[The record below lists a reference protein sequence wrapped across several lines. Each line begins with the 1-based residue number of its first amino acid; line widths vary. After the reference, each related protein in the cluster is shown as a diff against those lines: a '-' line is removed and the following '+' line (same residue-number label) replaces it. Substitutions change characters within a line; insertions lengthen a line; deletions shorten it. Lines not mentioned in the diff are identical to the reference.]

1 MSQDERTK
9 MNQQKQTPGELDS
22 KSEKYPLR
30 TQRKVAT
37 RLRIV
42 SSALHLAGIHGAAN
56 VTMAMVADSAD
67 VHVTT
72 LFTHFTSKAE
82 LFSGISEP
90 AIDALTKRIAE
101 AQGTVPFFAFVKTIQ
116 EEFATVMVKKGQEV
130 VDHSLFLRTQV
141 ELLPA
146 WIDYEKSQVSLMA
159 EYLRHD
165 YEISELEAMLFA
177 GMIVSANIHCFD
189 LWLSNPEANNL
200 EQLARRNINEIEEIF
215 HRARA

>member
-1 MSQDERTK
+1 
-9 MNQQKQTPGELDS
+9 MNQSRQTRGEPES
-22 KSEKYPLR
+22 PREKYPLR
-30 TQRKVAT
+30 TQRKAAT

-42 SSALHLAGIHGAAN
+42 SSALHLAGVHGAAH
-56 VTMAMVADSAD
+56 VTMAMVADAAV

-90 AIDALTKRIAE
+90 AIEALTKRIA
-101 AQGTVPFFAFVKTIQ
+101 AAKGKVTFFDFVKIIQ
-116 EEFATVMVKKGQEV
+116 EEFATTMAKKGQEV

-146 WIDYEKSQVSLMA
+146 WIDFEKSQVSLMA
-159 EYLRHD
+159 EYLQHD

-177 GMIVSANIHCFD
+177 GMIVSANIHSFD
-189 LWLSNPEANNL
+189 LWLFNPEANDL
-200 EQLARRNINEIEEIF
+200 EQLSRRNINEIEAIF

>member
-1 MSQDERTK
+1 
-9 MNQQKQTPGELDS
+9 MNRLSETTSDLVSPL
-22 KSEKYPLR
+22 EKYPLR
-30 TQRKVAT
+30 TQRKAAT

-56 VTMAMVADSAD
+56 VTMAMVAKSAE

-72 LFTHFTSKAE
+72 LFTHFTSKTD

-90 AIDALTKRIAE
+90 AIEALTTRIAE
-101 AQGTVPFFAFVKTIQ
+101 AQGKVAFFDFVKTIQ
-116 EEFATVMVKKGQEV
+116 EEFSVMMAKKGQEV
-130 VDHSLFLRTQV
+130 VAHSLFLRTQV

-165 YEISELEAMLFA
+165 YQISELEAMLFA
-177 GMIVSANIHCFD
+177 GMIVSANIHSFD
-189 LWLSNPEANNL
+189 LWLSNPEANDL
-200 EQLARRNINEIEEIF
+200 KLLARRNINEIEAIF